1 MCGCFGQDGQETG
14 NGTLLLK
21 GQSSVNFPLQPLLQ
35 ELSLGLEG
43 LRRGQGR
50 TFWHGVVEAVEWVM
64 SMAVFSE
71 LAVLSRGFQSSASHG
86 PLSLQTRLPHP
97 KSQVGVLPMQQQHLL
112 PVELLCLR
120 ISSAFIWL
128 PLHLLRDWEPIWQ
141 LFLAPRGRTP
151 GARFFCETLL
161 FKSMSGI
168 WLKKYFRQFLRLCLF
183 YVQQY
188 LFFP

>member
-1 MCGCFGQDGQETG
+1 MCGCFGQDR

-21 GQSSVNFPLQPLLQ
+21 GQSSVNFPLQPLLR

-50 TFWHGVVEAVEWVM
+50 TFCHGVVEAVEWVM

-71 LAVLSRGFQSSASHG
+71 LAVLSRGFQSSASHSVFANK
-86 PLSLQTRLPHP
+86 PLQTRLPHP

-120 ISSAFIWL
+120 ISSAFVWL
-128 PLHLLRDWEPIWQ
+128 PLHLLGDWEPIWQ

-151 GARFFCETLL
+151 GVRFFRETLL
-161 FKSMSGI
+161 LKSMSGI
-168 WLKKYFRQFLRLCLF
+168 W
-183 YVQQY
+183 
-188 LFFP
+188 